1 MGGGEVAGG
10 LWAFLTSQAYLAGRG
25 FHTRTI
31 NDSYPSG
38 LVAEPV
44 LLLAKLKYEGRLP
57 ELEG

>member
-1 MGGGEVAGG
+1 MVGGEVAGG

-25 FHTRTI
+25 FHTRII

-44 LLLAKLKYEGRLP
+44 LLPAKLKHEGRLS
-57 ELEG
+57 ESE